1 MSAIRLSEKVY
12 WVGAVDAGVRDFHG
26 YKTPY
31 GTTYNSYL
39 ILDEKITLI
48 DFVKEGFTSEHIRN
62 IEEIVPLERLDVL
75 VANHIEPDH
84 SGSLPA
90 VAARAKNAVLLA
102 SPNGKKGLEAY
113 YGLTCPIRTVKSG
126 ESYATGAYTL
136 MFTHIPMVHWPDSMV
151 TYLAEEGLLFSNDA
165 FGQHIASDKRFVDEL
180 GIPFVMDRAKD
191 YYANI
196 VLPFGA
202 QVEKALAALGG
213 LKLSMIA
220 PSHGQIWRSDIPGI
234 LEKYARWS
242 GNATDPDL
250 AVIIYDTM
258 WGSTAMMADALRAE
272 LEAQGK
278 TVRTY
283 SLKSSHISE
292 VMAGLL
298 EAKHIC
304 VGSPTLNRGMMP
316 NVAAFLTYM
325 KGLAPKNRV
334 GMAFGS
340 YGWSGESVSQVE
352 SVLRECGF
360 ELLPMRRQLYR
371 SQTT

>member
-12 WVGAVDAGVRDFHG
+12 WVGAIDAGVRDFHG

-48 DFVKEGFTSEHIRN
+48 DFVKEAFTDEHIRN
-62 IEEIVPLERLDVL
+62 IEEIVPLEKLDVL
-75 VANHIEPDH
+75 IANHIEPDH
-84 SGSLPA
+84 SGSLPT
-90 VAARAKNAVLLA
+90 VAARTKNAEIIA

-113 YGLTCPIRTVKSG
+113 YGPISPIRTVKSG
-126 ESYATGAYTL
+126 ESYSTGAYTL
-136 MFTHIPMVHWPDSMV
+136 LFTHVPMVHWPDSMV

-165 FGQHIASDKRFVDEL
+165 FGQHIASDKRFADEL

-196 VLPFGA
+196 VLPYGA
-202 QVEKALAALGG
+202 QVKKALAALDG

-220 PSHGQIWRSDIPGI
+220 PSHGQIWRSNIPDI
-234 LEKYARWS
+234 LEKYTRWAD
-242 GNATDPDL
+242 NATDPDL
-250 AVIIYDTM
+250 AVIVYDTM
-258 WGSTAMMADALRAE
+258 WGTTAMMADALRAE

-278 TVRTY
+278 AVKTY
-283 SLKSSHISE
+283 SLKTTHISE
-292 VMAGLL
+292 VMGELL
-298 EAKHIC
+298 EARYIY

-325 KGLAPKNRV
+325 KGLSPKNRV

-352 SVLRECGF
+352 NVLRECGF
-360 ELLPMRRQLYR
+360 EILPMRRRIYR
-371 SQTT
+371 SQTV

>member
-75 VANHIEPDH
+75 VANHIEPDRQT
-84 SGSLPA
+84 LPA
-90 VAARAKNAVLLA
+90 CGRARQKRRAAA

-136 MFTHIPMVHWPDSMV
+136 MFTHIPMVHWPDSMA

-191 YYANI
+191 YCQHRAS
-196 VLPFGA
+196 VWRAGGKRPSLP
-202 QVEKALAALGG
+202 
-213 LKLSMIA
+213 
-220 PSHGQIWRSDIPGI
+220 
-234 LEKYARWS
+234 
-242 GNATDPDL
+242 
-250 AVIIYDTM
+250 
-258 WGSTAMMADALRAE
+258 
-272 LEAQGK
+272 
-278 TVRTY
+278 
-283 SLKSSHISE
+283 SE
-292 VMAGLL
+292 G
-298 EAKHIC
+298 
-304 VGSPTLNRGMMP
+304 
-316 NVAAFLTYM
+316 
-325 KGLAPKNRV
+325 
-334 GMAFGS
+334 
-340 YGWSGESVSQVE
+340 
-352 SVLRECGF
+352 
-360 ELLPMRRQLYR
+360 
-371 SQTT
+371 